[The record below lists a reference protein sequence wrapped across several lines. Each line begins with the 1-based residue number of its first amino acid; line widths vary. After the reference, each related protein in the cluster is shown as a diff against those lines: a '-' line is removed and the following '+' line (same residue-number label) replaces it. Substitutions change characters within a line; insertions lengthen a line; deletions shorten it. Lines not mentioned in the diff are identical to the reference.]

1 MHKYIIN
8 HQCVFNEQ
16 QNELRNVS
24 NSLVIKMTAMR
35 ANCLRFMIE
44 HAERGIID
52 RQALTNELWGERG
65 KYVNDAN
72 LTQMIYLIRKDLKAI
87 GISDLLVTVP
97 RRGIQVNS
105 GIAIEKVEI
114 THRSTPA
121 HASLAKPII
130 VTLCILLLIA
140 ACLYFI

>member
-16 QNELRNVS
+16 QNELRNLS

-65 KYVNDAN
+65 KFVNDAN

-114 THRSTPA
+114 THHRTPP
-121 HASLAKPII
+121 HASVAKPGAIA
-130 VTLCILLLIA
+130 LGLLFVIA
-140 ACLYFI
+140 AFFYLI